1 MKTSLHWRKENYKL
15 SCLIPALRANY
26 DRNSSGEI
34 MQPLALILN
43 IAIVVGIIG
52 IVVYW
57 VRRFAVFLGYKA
69 IEPDVLQIAELLKA
83 QPSRDRNDVVLE
95 GHYGGNP
102 TIVRFSHR
110 VDTPGLDIQMRVPAT
125 LNLFLM
131 PKTFATT
138 NEGRVL
144 MRTGSSP
151 LDKRFNARTDH
162 PMEFKMLTA
171 GAATKNSLE
180 QLCCSTQTGLS
191 IRDRTIELSELA
203 IPPFTA
209 NHVFDHLQSMLT
221 LAKTVQDM
229 PGADRVKVDPLPPR
243 GSSWPIRIALA
254 GGLVCLVALLFT
266 QPYNRM
272 PGASANTNTVSPPSG
287 VMPADAARLQ
297 QLQGWHA
304 AGRDDFSGSAL
315 RFMREHRVD
324 ALGHIVG
331 DFSGRGSA
339 VDSAYLLV
347 DATGRRRVS
356 MLARGAVAYDAIFP
370 KVDFLARIS
379 KSAMAKIQWMSS
391 GSPLPPDGDGLLVV
405 QNANDPTASVVL
417 LRHGSQTLS
426 ARPADFNK
434 IDLVSQ

>member
-1 MKTSLHWRKENYKL
+1 
-15 SCLIPALRANY
+15 
-26 DRNSSGEI
+26 

-69 IEPDVLQIAELLKA
+69 IAPDVLQIAELLKA
-83 QPSRDRNDVVLE
+83 QPLRDRSDVVLE
-95 GHYGGNP
+95 GNYGGNP
-102 TIVRFSHR
+102 TIIRFSHR
-110 VDTPGLDIQMRVPAT
+110 VDTPGLDIQMRVPAAISF
-125 LNLFLM
+125 FLL
-131 PKTFATT
+131 PKSFAST

-144 MRTGSSP
+144 MRTGSAH
-151 LDKRFNARTDH
+151 LDRRFNARTDH

-171 GAATKNSLE
+171 GAAMKTSLE
-180 QLCCSTQTGLS
+180 QLCCSTQTGLT
-191 IRDRTIELSELA
+191 IRDRVIELSELT

-221 LAKTVQDM
+221 LAKAIHEM
-229 PGADRVKVDPLPPR
+229 PGADLIKVDPLPRR
-243 GSSWPIRIALA
+243 GSSWPVRIALA
-254 GGLVCLVALLFT
+254 GGLVCLVGLLFT

-272 PGASANTNTVSPPSG
+272 PDASANTNVVAPAAG
-287 VMPADAARLQ
+287 VAPGDAVRIQ

-304 AGRDDFSGSAL
+304 ATRDDFPAAVQRYL
-315 RFMREHRVD
+315 QERKLEP
-324 ALGHIVG
+324 LGHIVA
-331 DFSGRGSA
+331 DFGGSGSA

-347 DATGRRRVS
+347 DTSGRKRVS
-356 MLARGAVAYDAIFP
+356 MLAKGAVAYDALFP

-379 KSAMAKIQWMSS
+379 KSAMGKIQWMSS
-391 GSPLPPDGDGLLVV
+391 GPPLLSDGDSLLVV

-434 IDLVSQ
+434 IDLASQ

>member
-1 MKTSLHWRKENYKL
+1 
-15 SCLIPALRANY
+15 
-26 DRNSSGEI
+26 

-43 IAIVVGIIG
+43 IAIVVGILG
-52 IVVYW
+52 IMVYW

-83 QPSRDRNDVVLE
+83 QPLRDRSDVVLE
-95 GHYGGNP
+95 GLYGGNP
-102 TIVRFSHR
+102 TIIRFSHR

-131 PKTFATT
+131 PKNFATT

-144 MRTGSSP
+144 MRTGSAT
-151 LDKRFNARTDH
+151 LDRRFNARSDH
-162 PMEFKMLTA
+162 PMEFKMLTV
-171 GAATKNSLE
+171 GAAMKSSLE

-191 IRDRTIELSELA
+191 IRDRTIELSELT

-221 LAKTVQDM
+221 LAKTIQNM
-229 PGADRVKVDPLPPR
+229 PGADRIKVDPLPRR
-243 GSSWPIRIALA
+243 GSSWPVRVALA

-272 PGASANTNTVSPPSG
+272 AGASANSNITPPSG
-287 VMPADAARLQ
+287 VAPGDALRMQ
-297 QLQGWHA
+297 QLQGWRA
-304 AGRDDFSGSAL
+304 AVRDDFSISAL
-315 RFMREHRVD
+315 RFLREHRLE
-324 ALGHIVG
+324 ASGRIAG
-331 DFSGRGSA
+331 DFGGRGA
-339 VDSAYLLV
+339 AADSAYLLV
-347 DATGRRRVS
+347 DTTGRRRVS
-356 MLARGAVAYDAIFP
+356 MLAKGAVAYDAIFP
-370 KVDFLARIS
+370 KVDALARIS
-379 KSAMAKIQWMSS
+379 KSSMAKIQWMSS
-391 GSPLPPDGDGLLVV
+391 GPPLPSDGDGLLVV